1 MMLLRLREKRG
12 NTKRERGGNLSSL
25 GPVATTDI
33 YILNSGLREQ
43 KTLTK
48 RKPIEE
54 GGREGS
60 HREFGGDVRGV
71 KPAYS
76 FSPLEE
82 QYKGRGESSSS
93 GRTAGGS
100 L

>member
-1 MMLLRLREKRG
+1 MLLRLREKRG
-12 NTKRERGGNLSSL
+12 NTERERGKLVFLL

-33 YILNSGLREQ
+33 YILNSRLQEQ

-60 HREFGGDVRGV
+60 H
-71 KPAYS
+71 
-76 FSPLEE
+76 
-82 QYKGRGESSSS
+82 
-93 GRTAGGS
+93 
-100 L
+100 